1 MVKIYTVCGNGIG
14 SSLMAMMKI
23 EEICQEYQI
32 EADVESTDFNSAQS
46 KPCDLVVT
54 IKELAEQFEGKRI
67 AVIRSYTNK
76 RKIKEDILEDLLEI
90 AGK

>member
-1 MVKIYTVCGNGIG
+1 MLKIYTVCGNGIG
-14 SSLMAMMKI
+14 SSIMAKMKI
-23 EEICQEYQI
+23 DEICEEYAI
-32 EADVESTDFNSAQS
+32 EAEVQSTDFNSAQG

-54 IKELAEQFEGKRI
+54 IKELADQFEGKRI
-67 AVIRSYTNK
+67 AIIRSYTNK

>member
-1 MVKIYTVCGNGIG
+1 MLKIYTVCGNGIG
-14 SSLMAMMKI
+14 SSIMAKMKI
-23 EEICQEYQI
+23 DEICEDYEI
-32 EADVESTDFNSAQS
+32 EADVESTDFNSAQGKS
-46 KPCDLVVT
+46 CDLIVT
-54 IKELAEQFEGKRI
+54 IKELADQFEGKRL